1 MTREEAK
8 KLLPIIQAFTE
19 GKTIQW
25 LTGTGEWYDVVEND
39 IDFEFLAER
48 KTKYRIKPEF
58 KDGDILY
65 ATDWING
72 YIYINKGS
80 YPIDIRYC
88 YCYKLTGGGY
98 LHICNSENPYDCA
111 LPSITI
117 KEKETRFATEYEKQ
131 QLFDALAKENKRW
144 DAEKK
149 AIVDLPKDTKL
160 KPTLSK
166 YHIKP
171 EPKYRPFKN
180 VEECWNE
187 MKKHQPFGWLKDKD
201 SELRNIQALTEKM
214 STIADGVYLH
224 GINLING
231 WHVFEEAVKEYT
243 FADGEPFGIN
253 IEEE

>member
-1 MTREEAK
+1 MTRNEAK
-8 KLLPIIQAFTE
+8 KLLPFIQAFSE

-25 LTGTGEWYDVVEND
+25 LTGSGKWYDVVGND
-39 IDFEFLAER
+39 TIDFEFLADR

-65 ATDWING
+65 ATDWISG
-72 YIYINKGS
+72 YIYINKG
-80 YPIDIRYC
+80 PNQDIATC
-88 YCYKLTGGGY
+88 YCYKVTGGGY
-98 LHICNSENPYDCA
+98 LHICNLENHYDCT

-117 KEKETRFATEYEKQ
+117 KKEETRFATESEKQ

-149 AIVDLPKDTKL
+149 AIVDLPKDTEL
-160 KPTLSK
+160 RPTLSK

-214 STIADGVYLH
+214 STIADGVYLR

-243 FADGEPFGIN
+243 FADGTPFGIV
-253 IEEE
+253 EEE